1 MRRILDLSLFQEV
14 WYTGEQELLVTFRV
28 AEQNLS
34 IKVHSFK
41 LQLDYGAR
49 MTEYIQGSR
58 KRIGLNIPLSQNSVK
73 CGNLLPRSVYL
84 W

>member
-14 WYTGEQELLVTFRV
+14 WYTGEQELLVTSRV

-41 LQLDYGAR
+41 LQLDYGA
-49 MTEYIQGSR
+49 
-58 KRIGLNIPLSQNSVK
+58 
-73 CGNLLPRSVYL
+73 
-84 W
+84 